1 MRRAAGT
8 LLIGV
13 MTMLHASA
21 ADPSRRS
28 SDLSAEA
35 LAEAEAAK
43 ADVLTIVAPAAPGG
57 GWDQTARVMQQTL
70 GHVEPGL
77 SVQVENVA
85 GAAGTIGLAR
95 FVSAERGNPEALLV
109 TGLVMVSA
117 IVTNDSPVTLAETT
131 PIARLTGEYEV
142 IVVPAASR
150 WRSLGELVEAFT
162 LSPASIAWGGGSAGG
177 TDDLLVR
184 LIASEVGVPP
194 SQANYIAF
202 PGGGAALAAL
212 LGGQV
217 TAGVSGYGEFAGQ
230 IEAGTLRL
238 LAVSSPARVPG
249 IDAPTLREQGIALD
263 LSNWRGVVAPPGLT
277 ETERAQLTARI
288 ERMAASAEWKAVLAK
303 NGWADLFLSGPAF
316 RQFLLAEQ
324 HRIEQVIRRIRS
336 TEPSG
341 REASSFRLTPHTVP
355 WLTLAALLFLT
366 VAMLR
371 EKRSG
376 LFSISA
382 YGGVP
387 AMSTRKVA
395 LESPVSADRTRK
407 LPSIDR
413 NSLPRFAKTAALQ
426 KLKIGPTPFLVVT
439 LLAHAGAMPIVGFVP
454 ASAALFAITARLMGS
469 RRSGRDLVI
478 GLAGATALFVAFT
491 QGLGLDLP
499 RDPLT
504 RWFAR

>member
-1 MRRAAGT
+1 MRRVAGT

-13 MTMLHASA
+13 MTVLH
-21 ADPSRRS
+21 
-28 SDLSAEA
+28 
-35 LAEAEAAK
+35 

-57 GWDQTARVMQQTL
+57 GWDQTARVMQHTL
-70 GHVEPGL
+70 AHVEPGA

-117 IVTNDSPVTLAETT
+117 IVTNVSPVTLAETT

-142 IVVPAASR
+142 IVVPADSR
-150 WRSLGELVEAFT
+150 WRSLGELVDAFKT
-162 LSPASIAWGGGSAGG
+162 APASVAWGGGSAGG

-184 LIASEVGVPP
+184 LIASDVGVPP

-217 TAGVSGYGEFAGQ
+217 AAGVSGYGEFAGQ
-230 IEAGTLRL
+230 IHARTLRL
-238 LAVSSPARVPG
+238 LAVSSPSRVPG

-263 LSNWRGVVAPPGLT
+263 LANWRGVVAPPGLT
-277 ETERAQLTARI
+277 ETERVQLTERI
-288 ERMAASAEWKAVLAK
+288 ERMAASAEWKAVLAR

-324 HRIEQVIRRIRS
+324 HRIEQVLRNLRS
-336 TEPSG
+336 ADASG
-341 REASSFRLTPHTVP
+341 GHASALRLTPHTVP
-355 WLTLAALLFLT
+355 WITVAALLVLMLAT
-366 VAMLR
+366 LR

-376 LFSISA
+376 IFS
-382 YGGVP
+382 
-387 AMSTRKVA
+387 M
-395 LESPVSADRTRK
+395 
-407 LPSIDR
+407 
-413 NSLPRFAKTAALQ
+413 
-426 KLKIGPTPFLVVT
+426 PTPFLVAS
-439 LLAHAGAMPIVGFVP
+439 LLAHAVLMPIVGFVP

-469 RRSGRDLVI
+469 RRSARDVAI
-478 GLAGATALFVAFT
+478 GVAATTVLFVAFT

-499 RDPLT
+499 RDPLM
-504 RWFAR
+504 RWLAP